1 MKCLIEKKWVQ
12 ICMILT
18 FFPKGCLGKLWT
30 RPCKALT
37 IKLNRNALRSMLLR
51 VPSKSLNSRSF
62 FFSNSAKASVLSD
75 DWQHNTDIS
84 LEAKCS
90 RTQNLRAIKKCR
102 TDKSW
107 KEKVSKR
114 ILRTFPPNW
123 NAMDESITMVS
134 MNLAS
139 KWMEGVEVKLSMAN
153 FDVVPWGSNLW
164 MLSTVVAMPK
174 IKTKGRWPLYS
185 LKRKYHV

>member
-1 MKCLIEKKWVQ
+1 MSYRKEMDSNTYVWYV
-12 ICMILT
+12 LT

-37 IKLNRNALRSMLLR
+37 IKLNRNVLRSMLLR

-90 RTQNLRAIKKCR
+90 RTQNLRAIKNVEQTGHGRKRFLKEFWELCR
-102 TDKSW
+102 PTEMRWMSPSLWIRWIWLANEW
-107 KEKVSKR
+107 KA
-114 ILRTFPPNW
+114 LRW
-123 NAMDESITMVS
+123 SC
-134 MNLAS
+134 
-139 KWMEGVEVKLSMAN
+139 
-153 FDVVPWGSNLW
+153 LW
-164 MLSTVVAMPK
+164 PTLMWCHGAA
-174 IKTKGRWPLYS
+174 IYECCQPL
-185 LKRKYHV
+185 